1 MSPTTPPKA
10 DKKEIVNPSRER
22 TDNKDMLGLA
32 QEARGSKS
40 VDEADPRIVGD
51 STNRVSFALPTPST
65 TGEIS
70 SIKETPM
77 AVATIHAIELTASR
91 R

>member
-1 MSPTTPPKA
+1 MAPTTPPKA
-10 DKKEIVNPSRER
+10 DEEEIVNPSSER
-22 TDNKDMLGLA
+22 TDEETVGLAA
-32 QEARGSKS
+32 QEARRSRS
-40 VDEADPRIVGD
+40 VDEPEPRIGD
-51 STNRVSFALPTPST
+51 YTNRVSFALPTPST
-65 TGEIS
+65 TGEGS

>member
-1 MSPTTPPKA
+1 MSPTTTPKA
-10 DKKEIVNPSRER
+10 DKKEIVHSSSER
-22 TDNKDMLGLA
+22 ADDEMVGLA
-32 QEARGSKS
+32 QGARGSRT
-40 VDEADPRIVGD
+40 VDEPEPRIVGD

-65 TGEIS
+65 TGEGS

>member
-1 MSPTTPPKA
+1 MSPTTPATA
-10 DKKEIVNPSRER
+10 DKKEIVNPSSER
-22 TDNKDMLGLA
+22 TDLVALGLA
-32 QEARGSKS
+32 QEARGSRS

-65 TGEIS
+65 TGESS